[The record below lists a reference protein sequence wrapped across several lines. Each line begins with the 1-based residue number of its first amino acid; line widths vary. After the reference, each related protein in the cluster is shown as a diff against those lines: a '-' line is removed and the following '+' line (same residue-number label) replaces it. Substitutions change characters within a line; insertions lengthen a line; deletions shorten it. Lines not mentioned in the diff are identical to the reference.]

1 MDIPCSV
8 TADLR
13 AYMLDQE
20 DMIPSVYN
28 RALDQAEATLIA
40 EAMHDP
46 DWISEALS
54 EVEVIESVMNLLNG
68 IEAGREPEQL
78 AGLGYLFESAIR
90 RTLERYLSEEINER
104 ACELYPQVLTTGE
117 K

>member
-8 TADLR
+8 TSDLN
-13 AYMLDQE
+13 AYMRQQE

-40 EAMHDP
+40 EALHDP
-46 DWISEALS
+46 DWISEALT
-54 EVEVIESVMNLLNG
+54 ETEVIESVMNLLNG
-68 IEAGREPEQL
+68 LEAGREHEQI
-78 AGLGYLFESAIR
+78 AGLGHLIESAVR
-90 RTLERYLSEEINER
+90 KQLVRYLAENIDER
-104 ACELYPQVLTTGE
+104 ACEIYSQVLNSGE